1 MGEKAPLR
9 IDFFD
14 NEIDSIRTFDP
25 EVAILLKPLRNYHSC
40 QHESSI

>member
-14 NEIDSIRTFDP
+14 NEIDSIRT
-25 EVAILLKPLRNYHSC
+25 
-40 QHESSI
+40 SIQKWRYY